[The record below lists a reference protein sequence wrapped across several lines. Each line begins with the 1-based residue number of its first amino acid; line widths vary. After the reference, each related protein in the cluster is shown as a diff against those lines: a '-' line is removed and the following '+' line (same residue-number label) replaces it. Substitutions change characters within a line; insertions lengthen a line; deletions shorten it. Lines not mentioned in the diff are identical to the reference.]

1 MTLVHKRAADEAPDE
16 AELTSYDEAR
26 MVLYLR
32 LLDAEAAGADWK
44 DVAHIVLERDV
55 VAEPEKAHRCW
66 ATHLKR
72 AHWIAE
78 TKYEDLVARSAT

>member
-1 MTLVHKRAADEAPDE
+1 MTLVHKSAADEAPDA

-26 MVLYLR
+26 MVMYLR
-32 LLDAEAAGADWK
+32 LLDAEAAGADWH
-44 DVAHIVLERDV
+44 DVARIVLERDV

-66 ATHLKR
+66 ESHLKR

-78 TKYEDLVARSAT
+78 AKYHSLRNSAG